1 MELPI
6 KIILADDEPLFR
18 SGISFLLQREEGIEV
33 VYEASDGEDLIT
45 YLKANTPP
53 DIIIMD
59 LKMPGLNGV
68 EATKIITETFP
79 YIKIIALTSYGT
91 QSFMA
96 NMINI
101 GAASYLVK
109 NTTPRNLIFTIK
121 EVARKGFYYDDETL
135 RAIKESSS
143 SIKKNPKFTLDTEGL
158 TKREI
163 EILKLICKQNSNKE
177 IADKLFI
184 NTRIVEGHRNN
195 LMFKTNA
202 KNIAS
207 LIIFALQ
214 NEYITLEELI

>member
-1 MELPI
+1 MNLPI

-18 SGISFLLQREEGIEV
+18 SGISFLLQREEGIEI

-45 YLKANTPP
+45 YLKGNTPP
-53 DIIIMD
+53 DIVIMD

-79 YIKIIALTSYGT
+79 DIKIIALTSYST
-91 QSFMA
+91 QSFIA

-101 GAASYLVK
+101 GAASYLIK
-109 NTTPRNLIFTIK
+109 NTTPQNLIFTIK
-121 EVARKGFYYDDETL
+121 EVARKGFYYDDEIMK
-135 RAIKESSS
+135 AIKAGIN
-143 SIKKNPKFTLDTEGL
+143 SIKKSTKFTLDTEGL

-184 NTRIVEGHRNN
+184 NTRTVEGHRNN

-214 NEYITLEELI
+214 NDYITLEELI